1 MEERH
6 PHCAGQIL
14 RAYGVKD
21 AYMYIGALVM
31 VYIVLAI
38 IAILRTP
45 EPRAPTLRWM
55 RLLRI
60 ARNARFR
67 LGNSL
72 VERG

>member
-38 IAILRTP
+38 IDPPHAGTKSTNL
-45 EPRAPTLRWM
+45 EVDAAAPYSSKRPLP
-55 RLLRI
+55 
-60 ARNARFR
+60 A
-67 LGNSL
+67 G
-72 VERG
+72 